1 MVAESSTLLKDSPF
15 VLLQFQSDK
24 IHTEVTSCIWECHK
38 EITEES
44 LLIYLPP
51 SLSEFVSSKFDGE
64 HFLIDFEFTEDFTH
78 LAKCH
83 AAVECF
89 KRRKLDYLL
98 FPSNQTYYP
107 NTKSFTCKSPLEQF
121 DTKLNPQQESA
132 MEAILLSESV
142 LPVIIAGPFGTGKT
156 FLLSHAAEYLV
167 KHYQEPFI
175 LVCALNNSSANAY
188 LDNLHKI
195 IQAGECDYKILR
207 LAYKH
212 LMVAPVPRHL
222 HKYFLF
228 DSSNHR
234 SFCYPSESEARNY
247 RIIVTTVGMAQEL
260 LKLNLTG
267 HFTHIFIDEA
277 AQMTVP
283 EVMMALSLA
292 SNTTKVV
299 LAGDHMQV
307 SSNK

>member
-1 MVAESSTLLKDSPF
+1 MLLKNSPSI
-15 VLLQFQSDK
+15 LLQFHSNN
-24 IHTEVTSCIWECHK
+24 VSSVVSSYIWECSK
-38 EITEES
+38 EIEEV
-44 LLIYLPP
+44 LFINLP
-51 SLSEFVSSKFDGE
+51 LSFQTDFKSDRNDECFS
-64 HFLIDFEFTEDFTH
+64 IAFEFSEDFTQ

-89 KRRKLDYLL
+89 KRRKLEYLL

-107 NTKSFTCKSPLEQF
+107 NTKSFTCHSPLEKC
-121 DTKLNPQQESA
+121 DTELNPQQVSA

-156 FLLSHAAEYLV
+156 FLLSRAAEYLV
-167 KHYQEPFI
+167 KHTKHCHI
-175 LVCALNNSSANAY
+175 LICTLTNSAANVY
-188 LDNLHKI
+188 LDHFCKRIPSNDN
-195 IQAGECDYKILR
+195 CKILR
-207 LAYKH
+207 LMYKKRIF
-212 LMVAPVPRHL
+212 APPANL
-222 HKYFLF
+222 WKYFLY
-228 DSSNHR
+228 DSSIR
-234 SFCYPSESEARNY
+234 EFYYPTESKAKEY
-247 RIIVTTVGMAQEL
+247 RIIVTTLATAQDL
-260 LKLNLTG
+260 LKLKLTG

-307 SSNK
+307 C